1 VTTWL
6 KFFNTKWWKK
16 ICFWGLIFAKFLSQ
30 IQVGGKYYRKL
41 FKFPNFLVFHN
52 QLWLNHFM
60 GDSHFCYMT
69 KLKRENID
77 QDIVIKSASQKP
89 TFNKFPTSLPTI
101 GRNDILLTFNK

>member
-1 VTTWL
+1 MVEKNIFL
-6 KFFNTKWWKK
+6 
-16 ICFWGLIFAKFLSQ
+16 GLIFAKFLSQ

-41 FKFPNFLVFHN
+41 FKFLNFFVFHN
-52 QLWLNHFM
+52 QIWLNHFV
-60 GDSHFCYMT
+60 GDCHFCYIT

>member
-1 VTTWL
+1 
-6 KFFNTKWWKK
+6 
-16 ICFWGLIFAKFLSQ
+16 
-30 IQVGGKYYRKL
+30 
-41 FKFPNFLVFHN
+41 
-52 QLWLNHFM
+52 M

-101 GRNDILLTFNK
+101 VRNNILLTFNKWPICAQNYAISITDLFFDILFATQKWDLNGAK